1 MGHAIYY
8 LDFEESVSKEKI
20 VAEADEM
27 AEYESDS
34 RSGLPGTIRWL
45 NHICD
50 DREQAHEFI
59 DKNDD
64 GWYDQLAVRY
74 RKYPPCTPTKAL
86 LKLKERLEK
95 EREKANSY
103 AKAHSIAS
111 FKIEFIGCPHCGS
124 KLKRTLL
131 RGNSCPLCGTELRS
145 KTTMETLKRYKENI
159 ENLEKQIYE
168 EGCRINK
175 RNIKNSKL
183 MWLVKIE
190 YHV

>member
-8 LDFEESVSKEKI
+8 LDFEENVSKDKI
-20 VAEADEM
+20 VAEANEM

-34 RSGLPGTIRWL
+34 RSGLPGNIRWL

-50 DREQAHEFI
+50 NREQAHEFI
-59 DKNDD
+59 EKNDD
-64 GWYDQLAVRY
+64 GWYDQLAVKY

-95 EREKANSY
+95 EREKKSAY

-159 ENLEKQIYE
+159 QNLEKQIYE
-168 EGCRINK
+168 EECKINK